1 MNKHVKF
8 YMDLH
13 KNNKIEVSRYV
24 VLLFSY
30 LEKNVLN
37 RKDIYFDNKMHNDY
51 ITFAEKYY
59 FGLEPFQKFLTAFV
73 FLFHKEDDT
82 PFYSSFF
89 WFMGR
94 GAGKNGLISTIAN
107 FMTSELHGIKGYNV
121 PIVANSEDQAKTSFL
136 EIFNVMKSK
145 EHADSFKGL
154 YNPKASEIVS
164 LTGHGT
170 IEYLTSNAKTKDSR
184 RDGMIIYDE
193 IHEYPDGTIVGV
205 FTSGLGKVKNSREFF
220 LSTDGYVRGGYLDSM
235 KEKAIDILNG
245 DVEDATM
252 FPFMATLDSDEEVN
266 NFDMWQKAN
275 PMYHEPMSGYAKEH
289 KRKAIEQY
297 HNLRYEGI
305 SEHINFMTKRM
316 NRPAEDLTT
325 SVASW
330 DEILRTGFEKD
341 KKTLR
346 PIPDLK
352 HKSCVGGLDYASIRD
367 FASVGILFKT
377 NDEYIWKSH
386 TFVNANFL
394 RKIELKAPI
403 KEWEQ
408 MGHLT
413 IVDEPV
419 INIKHIVNWFIDM
432 REIYGL
438 TTIVAD
444 TFRLDLVKTAL
455 EAEGFEIKY
464 VRTKGIEA
472 LLAPRVE
479 TIFAEH
485 RIIFGDNPVMRWYTQ
500 NVKVITDA
508 KGNRTY
514 GKKDEVRRKTDGFQ
528 AFIHALYRDDL
539 IEDEED
545 FDEVLDFLEEMVF

>member
-1 MNKHVKF
+1 MKNKHVEF
-8 YMDLH
+8 YMNQY
-13 KNNKIEVSRYV
+13 KNNEIEVSRYV

-30 LEKNVLN
+30 LIEKVLN
-37 RKDIYFDNKMHNDY
+37 RKDIYFDNEMHNNY
-51 ITFAEKYY
+51 IVFAEKYY
-59 FGLEPFQKFLTAFV
+59 FPLQPFQKFLTAFV
-73 FLFHKEDDT
+73 FLFHKDDDT
-82 PFYSSFF
+82 PVYSSFF

-107 FMTSELHGIKGYNV
+107 FMISELHGIKGYDV
-121 PIVANSEDQAKTSFL
+121 PIVANSEAQARTSFD
-136 EIFNVMKSK
+136 EIRSVMKSS
-145 EHADSFKGL
+145 EHEDSFNGL
-154 YNPKASEIVS
+154 FDPKASEIVS
-164 LTGHGT
+164 LTGHGK

-193 IHEYPDGTIVGV
+193 IHEYVDGTIVGV
-205 FTSGLGKVKNSREFF
+205 FTSGLGKVRNSREFF

-245 DVEDATM
+245 DVEDSTM
-252 FPFMATLDSDEEVN
+252 FPFLATLDSDDEIDD
-266 NFDMWQKAN
+266 FDMWQKAN
-275 PMYHEPMSGYAKEH
+275 PMYSEPMSAYAKEH

-297 HNLRYEGI
+297 NNLRYEGI
-305 SEHINFMTKRM
+305 SERINFMTKRM

-330 DEILRTGFEKD
+330 EEIL
-341 KKTLR
+341 KTNR
-346 PIPDLK
+346 PFPGLVNR
-352 HKSCVGGLDYASIRD
+352 SCVGGLDFASIRD
-367 FASVGILFKT
+367 FAAVGLLFK
-377 NDEYIWKSH
+377 DGGDYIWKSH
-386 TFVNANFL
+386 TFVNRNFL
-394 RKIELKAPI
+394 RNFEMQAPI
-403 KEWEQ
+403 DEWADE
-408 MGHLT
+408 GHLT

-419 INIKHIVNWFIDM
+419 INIEHIVDWFVKM
-432 REIYGL
+432 REEYGV

-455 EAEGFEIKY
+455 EDEGFEIAY

-479 TIFAEH
+479 TIFAEN
-485 RIIFGDNPVMRWYTQ
+485 RVVYGDNPLMRWYTN

-514 GKKDEVRRKTDGFQ
+514 GKKEEVRRKTDGFQ

-539 IEDEED
+539 IDEEMD
-545 FDEVLDFLEEMVF
+545 FMLDTIDF